1 MLKKLNDKFVQC
13 MEVDLGGLGVG
24 KSVHISRK
32 LSPHPRQSSHEN
44 AAGNSGKGLAVMEG
58 RSVTDMTTIS
68 IRIAE
73 PRARTTDRV
82 STQTL
87 PTTSLWTR
95 TMSWLRSTWC
105 VINGGHFKVLHTEP
119 DKLALR
125 CVACGHMSPGWEVG
139 SPRLSRR
146 TPADPDR
153 LRVRRPI
160 AA

>member
-1 MLKKLNDKFVQC
+1 MDT
-13 MEVDLGGLGVG
+13 DLGCSDVG
-24 KSVHISRK
+24 NTVHISRRV
-32 LSPHPRQSSHEN
+32 SAHPDDLNHKN
-44 AAGNSGKGLAVMEG
+44 AARKTGKGLAVKED

-82 STQTL
+82 AIDTL

-95 TMSWLRSTWC
+95 TMSWFRSTWC

-139 SPRLSRR
+139 SPRLARR

-153 LRVRRPI
+153 LRVRRAI